1 MSSDSS
7 QRAVATMSIKDALID
22 FAAGKFLIVTDDES
36 RENEGDLIVLAE
48 KVTAEQTAFMVR
60 HTTGILCVAIDKATA
75 RRLELPMMYESNQD
89 RRKTAFTVSVDAAE
103 GITTGVSAIERTT
116 TIKLL
121 ASPDAS
127 AQDFIRPGHIFPLV
141 AHEEGLAARG
151 GHTEAGIALA
161 QLAGASPAA
170 LLSEIVNDDG
180 SMARGDSLR
189 AFAAEHQIATI
200 TIDELTQYWR
210 ENHQPQPVS
219 VELNWSTVQLPEG
232 TWELATYPALKARD
246 HVIARFGTPGAKPM
260 VRVHSE
266 CFTGDVLGSLRC
278 DCGEQLALSKRLIA
292 EYGYGFII
300 YIRDHEGRGVG
311 LAEKLKAYQLQDQG
325 LDTVEANIKLGHP
338 VDGREWS
345 DVIEI
350 LKSLGLRELTL
361 LTNNPEKVAALSAA
375 GFTVTQR
382 NLAVDIQEFNRR
394 YIETKRAKLGHE
406 RGNA

>member
-1 MSSDSS
+1 
-7 QRAVATMSIKDALID
+7 MSIKEALDD

-48 KVTAEQTAFMVR
+48 KVTSEQTAFMVR

-89 RRKTAFTVSVDAAE
+89 VRKTAFTVSVDAAV
-103 GITTGVSAIERTT
+103 GMTTGVSAIERTR
-116 TIKLL
+116 TINLL
-121 ASPDAS
+121 ASTTSA

-141 AHEEGLAARG
+141 AHEDGLATRG

-161 QLAGASPAA
+161 QLVGASPAA

-180 SMARGDSLR
+180 SMARGDALR
-189 AFAAEHQIATI
+189 EFAAAHQIKSI
-200 TIDELTQYWR
+200 TIEQLTQYWR
-210 ENHQPQPVS
+210 ENHQQQS
-219 VELNWSTVQLPEG
+219 SSIELNWSKVQLPEG
-232 TWELATYPALKARD
+232 LWELATYPALKARD
-246 HVIARFGTPGAKPM
+246 HVIAKFGAAGKSPL

-266 CFTGDVLGSLRC
+266 CFTGDVLGSMRC
-278 DCGEQLALSKRLIA
+278 DCGEQLALSKKLIA
-292 EYGYGFII
+292 DHGYGFII

-325 LDTVEANIKLGHP
+325 LDTVEANLKLGHP
-338 VDGREWS
+338 IDAREWS

-350 LKSLGLRELTL
+350 LKSLHLKDFTL
-361 LTNNPEKVAALSAA
+361 LTNNPEKVAALTSA
-375 GFTVTQR
+375 GFIVTQR
-382 NLAVDIQEFNRR
+382 NLVAEIHEFNRQ

>member
-1 MSSDSS
+1 
-7 QRAVATMSIKDALID
+7 MSIKEALED

-48 KVTAEQTAFMVR
+48 KVTAEQSAFMVR

-75 RRLELPMMYESNQD
+75 RRLELPMMFESNQD
-89 RRKTAFTVSVDAAE
+89 VRKTAFTVSVDAAV
-103 GITTGVSAIERTT
+103 GTTTGVSAIERTR
-116 TIKLL
+116 TINLL
-121 ASPDAS
+121 ASPS
-127 AQDFIRPGHIFPLV
+127 AKAEDFIRPGHIFPLV

-161 QLAGASPAA
+161 QLVGASPAA
-170 LLSEIVNDDG
+170 LLSEIVSDDG
-180 SMARGDSLR
+180 SMARGDELR
-189 AFAAEHQIATI
+189 QFVQTHQIKTI
-200 TIDELTQYWR
+200 TIEQLTDYWR
-210 ENHQPQPVS
+210 ENHQQPDTS
-219 VELNWSTVQLPEG
+219 VELNWSNVQLPEG
-232 TWELATYPALKARD
+232 AWQLATYPALKARD
-246 HVIARFGTPGAKPM
+246 HVIAKFGSPIKAPL

-266 CFTGDVLGSLRC
+266 CFTGDVLGSMRC
-278 DCGEQLALSKRLIA
+278 DCGEQLALSKQLIA
-292 EYGYGFII
+292 DHGYGYII

-325 LDTVEANIKLGHP
+325 LDTVEANLKLGHP
-338 VDGREWS
+338 IDAREWS

-350 LKSLGLRELTL
+350 LKNLQLTELTL
-361 LTNNPEKVAALSAA
+361 LTNNPEKVAALTGA

-382 NLAVDIQEFNRR
+382 NLAAEIHEFNRQ

>member
-1 MSSDSS
+1 MTLQS
-7 QRAVATMSIKDALID
+7 ALNE
-22 FAAGKFLIVTDDES
+22 FAAGKFLIVTDNES
-36 RENEGDLIVLAE
+36 REDEGDLIVLAE

-89 RRKTAFTVSVDAAE
+89 KRKTAFTVTVDLAE
-103 GITTGVSAIERTT
+103 GITTGVSAIERTA
-116 TIKLL
+116 TINALSNPNTKAADLV
-121 ASPDAS
+121 
-127 AQDFIRPGHIFPLV
+127 RPGHIFPLI
-141 AHEEGLAARG
+141 AHEDGLAARG

-161 QLAGASPAA
+161 HLVGAKPAA

-180 SMARGDSLR
+180 SMARGQSLR
-189 AFAAEHQIATI
+189 DFAAEHQITTI
-200 TIDELTQYWR
+200 TIDELTTYWQ
-210 ENHQPQPVS
+210 ENFHQGKS
-219 VELNWSTVQLPEG
+219 DVELNWSTVQLPEG
-232 TWELATYPALKARD
+232 AWDLATYPALKARD
-246 HVIARFGTPGAKPM
+246 HVIARLGSEGKAPLI
-260 VRVHSE
+260 RVHSE

-278 DCGEQLALSKRLIA
+278 DCGEQLALSKKLIA
-292 EYGYGFII
+292 EYGFGYII

-325 LDTVEANIKLGHP
+325 FDTVEANVKLGHP
-338 VDGREWS
+338 IDARDWS

-350 LKSLGLRELTL
+350 LHSLAVTDLTL
-361 LTNNPEKVAALSAA
+361 LTNNPEKVKALSSA

-382 NLAVDIQEFNRR
+382 NLAAEIHEFNRR